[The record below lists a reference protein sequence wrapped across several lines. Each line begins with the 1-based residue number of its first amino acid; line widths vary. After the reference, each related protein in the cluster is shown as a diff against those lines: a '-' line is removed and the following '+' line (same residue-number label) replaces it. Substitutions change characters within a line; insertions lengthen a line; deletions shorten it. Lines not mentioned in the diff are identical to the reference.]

1 MSFNIRSLFYVVIV
15 GLIPVLNSCKE
26 AEPTILYHLSI
37 SEHGAAFDMAGG
49 TMTIQ
54 VLPFPET
61 EVWEA
66 SYDVQEDWFTFE
78 AGSNALTVTAEPN
91 YDTETR
97 TGAIVITSPEGHFGP
112 YQISVMQEAGLAL
125 EFATTAAD
133 YSFDSEGGEVTYT
146 VSSNYDWTLEYD
158 ADWLTVFHY
167 PDLEQMVIECRPN
180 ESEESR
186 SAILTMSAG
195 HGAQEEIHEIVISQ
209 GTRAENPYF
218 KLLGQWEITAAK
230 WYYSPNGSL
239 NNLDYAPN
247 QTDYYLIFDME
258 QGEYGKTLMM
268 RDFLYPDTEL
278 EVRYDKETGNIVIP
292 FGWTVYSYDVF
303 LYITLVSSTKF
314 SYASLEVDGIPSED
328 FTSITLDLPTVDGWN
343 YVGFGLWTYNDSGS
357 KVALGS
363 RSRPTMFPMGPIV
376 FKKQSL

>member
-1 MSFNIRSLFYVVIV
+1 MLLRTKSLLYLIIV
-15 GLIPVLNSCKE
+15 CLAPVLNSCKE
-26 AEPTILYHLSI
+26 VEPTILYHLAI
-37 SEHGAAFDMAGG
+37 SEHGVAFDMAGG
-49 TMTIQ
+49 VKTLQ
-54 VLPFPET
+54 VLPFPED
-61 EVWEA
+61 EA
-66 SYDVQEDWFTFE
+66 WVAAYDVQEDWFTFE
-78 AGSNALTVTAEPN
+78 ASHNALSVTAEANHDVEP
-91 YDTETR
+91 R
-97 TGAIVITSPEGHFGP
+97 TGVIVITSPDGHFEP
-112 YQISVMQEAGLAL
+112 YELVVMQEAAYPL
-125 EFATTAAD
+125 EYSTTAAD
-133 YSFDSEGGEVTYT
+133 HQFDSEGGEVAFT
-146 VSSNYDWTLEYD
+146 VTSNYEWTLEYA
-158 ADWLTVFHY
+158 ADWLTVY
-167 PDLEQMVIECRPN
+167 YYADLEQIKIECAPN

-186 SAILTMSAG
+186 SAILTFSF
-195 HGAQEEIHEIVISQ
+195 GADLSEVHEIAVTQ

-258 QGEYGKTLMM
+258 QGEYGKTLIMK
-268 RDFLYPDTEL
+268 DFLYPDTEL

-303 LYITLVSSTKF
+303 LYLTLVSDTKF

-328 FTSITLDLPTVDGWN
+328 YTSIALDLPTVDGWN
-343 YVGFGLWTYNDSGS
+343 YVGFGLWTYNDSGN

-363 RSRPTMFPMGPIV
+363 RSRPTMFPMGPIA

>member
-1 MSFNIRSLFYVVIV
+1 MRSFFRVLRCVMIVSFTTFLTSCNKSDPTVIYQLTLSEGSVV
-15 GLIPVLNSCKE
+15 
-26 AEPTILYHLSI
+26 
-37 SEHGAAFDMAGG
+37 FDMDGG
-49 TMTIQ
+49 
-54 VLPFPET
+54 VKELDVVPFPEN
-61 EVWEA
+61 EPWEA
-66 SYDVQEDWFTFE
+66 SYTETGSWFTFE
-78 AGSNALTVTAEPN
+78 VKEHALVVKAQPN
-91 YDTETR
+91 YDTESR
-97 TGAIVITSPEGHFGP
+97 SGSIVLTSPQGHFEQ
-112 YQISVMQEAGLAL
+112 YEVTVYQEAAQAL
-125 EFATTAAD
+125 EFSTTAAD
-133 YSFDSEGGEVTYT
+133 HAFDSEGGEVTYT
-146 VSSNYDWTLEYD
+146 VSSNYDWTMEYD

-167 PDLEQMVIECRPN
+167 PALEQMVIECKPN
-180 ESEESR
+180 ESDESR

-195 HGAQEEIHEIVISQ
+195 HGAQEEIHEIVITQ

-258 QGEYGKTLMM
+258 QGEYGKTLIMK
-268 RDFLYPDTEL
+268 DFLYPDTEL

-328 FTSITLDLPTVDGWN
+328 FTTISLDLPTVDGWN

-363 RSRPTMFPMGPIV
+363 RSRPTMFPMGPIA